1 MVDDEEGGMQGAGGK
16 RERGK
21 GVKKQETSIPDIGV
35 PLVSNVRLWKHHYL
49 LNTSDFFSS
58 KWIIQVKKS
67 TSGVLDYNKYKIITA
82 IVYYCLPY
90 TNHLLK

>member
-1 MVDDEEGGMQGAGGK
+1 MISYTLNEWHVTGTQLLVDDEEEGMQGAGGK

-21 GVKKQETSIPDIGV
+21 GAKKQETSVPDIGV

-58 KWIIQVKKS
+58 KWIIQVKMS
-67 TSGVLDYNKYKIITA
+67 TSRS
-82 IVYYCLPY
+82 P
-90 TNHLLK
+90 

>member
-1 MVDDEEGGMQGAGGK
+1 MQGAGAREK
-16 RERGK
+16 EERGQ
-21 GVKKQETSIPDIGV
+21 KQETSVPDIGV

-58 KWIIQVKKS
+58 KWIIQVKMS
-67 TSGVLDYNKYKIITA
+67 TSRSPDYNKYKIIIA

-90 TNHLLK
+90 TNHF

>member
-58 KWIIQVKKS
+58 KWII
-67 TSGVLDYNKYKIITA
+67 
-82 IVYYCLPY
+82 
-90 TNHLLK
+90 

>member
-21 GVKKQETSIPDIGV
+21 GAKKQETSVPDIGV
-35 PLVSNVRLWKHHYL
+35 PLVSSVRLWKHHYL

-58 KWIIQVKKS
+58 KWIIQVKMS
-67 TSGVLDYNKYKIITA
+67 PLAVPDYNKHKIITA

-90 TNHLLK
+90 TSHFFK

>member
-1 MVDDEEGGMQGAGGK
+1 MISYTLNEWHVTGTQLLVDDEEGGMQGAGGK

-21 GVKKQETSIPDIGV
+21 GAKKQGTSVPDIGV

-58 KWIIQVKKS
+58 KWIIQVKMS
-67 TSGVLDYNKYKIITA
+67 TSRS
-82 IVYYCLPY
+82 P
-90 TNHLLK
+90 